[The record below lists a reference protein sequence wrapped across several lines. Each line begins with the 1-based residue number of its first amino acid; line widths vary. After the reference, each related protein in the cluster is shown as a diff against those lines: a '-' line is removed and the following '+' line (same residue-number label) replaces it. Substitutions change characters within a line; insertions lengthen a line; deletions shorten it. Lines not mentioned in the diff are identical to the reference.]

1 LGGLLGAALC
11 VVSSLGLS
19 AGTRAE
25 ESWAFGPKP
34 PTGGG
39 ARDYLIYELDPG
51 DVIQDSVRL
60 SNLGDTP
67 LTFRVYAR
75 DATSASDGIGSPE
88 GWLCTKITALAP
100 SCSARR
106 MTSRGYNGAWSTVPD
121 CCNSSATV
129 GALGLSSLCAEIEA
143 LARDQRVPEA
153 AARIAEMQLEV
164 EAVREALR
172 DMCATADRGAGS
184 A

>member
-1 LGGLLGAALC
+1 MVRTRLARPPHSGHGAQDPDA
-11 VVSSLGLS
+11 
-19 AGTRAE
+19 
-25 ESWAFGPKP
+25 
-34 PTGGG
+34 GG
-39 ARDYLIYELDPG
+39 ARATVESTRGRLDASAIARLRELDPSG
-51 DVIQDSVRL
+51 QGQLLQRVFAAFEGSLLRL
-60 SNLGDTP
+60 MP
-67 LTFRVYAR
+67 QIVQAR
-75 DATSASDGIGSPE
+75 DSADAAGIRLVTHTLKS
-88 GWLCTKITALAP
+88 
-100 SCSARR
+100 
-106 MTSRGYNGAWSTVPD
+106 
-121 CCNSSATV
+121 SSATV